1 MVFCPLF
8 LPLRVLRCREFLRTY
23 GKTRKSSFLSLRL
36 IFFEHFKTFSTILF
50 YSKLKVLQIPEILST
65 IGASYDKISLLWLL
79 AKFQWKIFF
88 WKKNFRFRKKHFSSK
103 LCEGP
108 QKRDFVARC
117 SYGAQNFRNLQ
128 YFQSVIK

>member
-1 MVFCPLF
+1 MVFCLLF

-50 YSKLKVLQIPEILST
+50 YSKLKVLQIPEVLST

-79 AKFQWKIFF
+79 AKFRRKFFFSKFSIFQKKVRF
-88 WKKNFRFRKKHFSSK
+88 FKNFEKKNFPSK
-103 LCEGP
+103 LCDEP
-108 QKRDFVARC
+108 QKRDFV
-117 SYGAQNFRNLQ
+117 
-128 YFQSVIK
+128 V